1 MNKILNT
8 SNRYVMTILV
18 SLSVWVVSIIIN
30 ALAGMILIGFVSG
43 DGELLAVL
51 GIIIA
56 FSAAFSLPG
65 IIIFWL
71 VFLYNCKKE
80 NLFIMLMLTAFLTSF
95 ISVVVFFVWLNEG
108 FAGQSFWLITFA
120 VLSALVAVL
129 LHRPAI
135 NNILEKQKEKKLC
148 TSQL

>member
-8 SNRYVMTILV
+8 SNRYVMTIAV
-18 SLSVWVVSIIIN
+18 TLSVWVVSIIIN
-30 ALAGMILIGFVSG
+30 AIAGMILIGFVSG

-56 FSAAFSLPG
+56 FSTAFSLPG

-71 VFLYNCKKE
+71 VFLYNCKRE
-80 NLFIMLMLTAFLTSF
+80 NLFTILMLTAFLTSF

-129 LHRPAI
+129 LHRRPI
-135 NNILEKQKEKKLC
+135 NNIIEKQKEKKLC